1 LIIHCQKPV
10 SPLLTNDKLYL
21 SALNESDNAGI
32 NEHLLTDL
40 NDWTFD
46 EIADYID
53 GT

>member
-1 LIIHCQKPV
+1 
-10 SPLLTNDKLYL
+10 L
-21 SALNESDNAGI
+21 SALNELNNAGI
-32 NEHLLTDL
+32 NKDLLTDL